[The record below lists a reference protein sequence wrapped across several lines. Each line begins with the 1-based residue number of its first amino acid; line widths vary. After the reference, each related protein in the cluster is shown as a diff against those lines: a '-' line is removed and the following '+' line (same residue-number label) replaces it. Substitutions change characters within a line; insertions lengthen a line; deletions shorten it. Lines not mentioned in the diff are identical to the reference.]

1 MAAEIL
7 RLLGFIVSL
16 MIIQYTA
23 VNGKIHHHK
32 FVVKSASFT
41 RLCSA
46 KEILTVN
53 GKFPGPTLEAHA
65 GDELRVA
72 VYNRA
77 KYNITL
83 HWHGA
88 RQVRNPWSDGPEYI
102 TQCPIQPGRKFNYR
116 IRLTSEEGTIWWHAH
131 NSWARATVHG
141 ALVIYP
147 KPGFSYPFPK
157 PHAEIPIILGEWW
170 KKDVMKIPGDANIT
184 GGEPTLS
191 SAFTIN
197 GEPGNL
203 YPCSKAGTFRVM
215 VEQGKTYLLRI
226 INAVMDENL
235 FFVIAKHKL
244 TIVGKDGCYLKPFT
258 SDYLMI
264 SPGQSMDVLF
274 EADQP
279 PGHYSMASRAYSSAF
294 GAGFDNTTATAVVE
308 YHGIYQPPESP
319 HFAPLPPYNGTQ
331 ASTDFTEQFRSPVK
345 ADVPQKVDTH
355 LLFTISVNLL
365 NCSTDK
371 PCAGPFGKRF
381 AASLNNISFVNPPS
395 LDILQAYYY
404 GIDGVFERN
413 FPRKPPYEFN
423 YTAENLPA
431 NLLTPSFGT
440 EVRVLEYNASVE
452 IVLQGTNVLAA
463 DNHPIHLHGYSF
475 FVVGWGLGNF
485 DPDKD
490 PLRYNLVDPP
500 EETTVGVPHNGW
512 AAIRFRADNP
522 GVWLLHCHIERHV
535 TWGMGMVFLVKNGA
549 SPRARVLKPPGD
561 LPEC

>member
-23 VNGKIHHHK
+23 VNGKIRHHK
-32 FVVKSASFT
+32 FVVKSAPFT

-65 GDELRVA
+65 GDELRIA
-72 VYNRA
+72 VHNRA

-102 TQCPIQPGRKFNYR
+102 TQCPIQPGRKFKYR
-116 IRLTSEEGTIWWHAH
+116 IRLSREEGTIWWHAH
-131 NSWARATVHG
+131 SSWARATVHG

-147 KPGFSYPFPK
+147 KPGSPYPFPK

-184 GGEPTLS
+184 GG
-191 SAFTIN
+191 
-197 GEPGNL
+197 
-203 YPCSKAGTFRVM
+203 TFKVM

-226 INAVMDENL
+226 VNAVMDENL

-244 TIVGKDGCYLKPFT
+244 TIT
-258 SDYLMI
+258 SLPATI
-264 SPGQSMDVLF
+264 
-274 EADQP
+274 
-279 PGHYSMASRAYSSAF
+279 SMASRAYSSAF

-308 YHGIYQPPESP
+308 YHGIYQSPESP

-355 LLFTISVNLL
+355 LLFAISVNLL
-365 NCSTDK
+365 NCSADK

-381 AASLNNISFVNPPS
+381 AASLNNISFVERPS

-475 FVVGWGLGNF
+475 YVVGWGLGNF

-535 TWGMGMVFLVKNGA
+535 IWGMGMVFIVKNGA
-549 SPRARVLKPPGD
+549 SPRARILKPPRD

>member
-1 MAAEIL
+1 MDAEIL

-16 MIIQYTA
+16 MIIQHTA

-46 KEILTVN
+46 KKILTVN

-102 TQCPIQPGRKFNYR
+102 TQCPIQPGRKFKYR
-116 IRLTSEEGTIWWHAH
+116 IRLSREEGTIWWHAH
-131 NSWARATVHG
+131 NSWARTTVHG

-147 KPGFSYPFPK
+147 KPGSPYPFPK

-197 GEPGNL
+197 GEPGYM
-203 YPCSKAGTFRVM
+203 YPCSKAGTFKVM

-226 INAVMDENL
+226 VNAVMDENL

-264 SPGQSMDVLF
+264 SPGQSMDVLL

-308 YHGIYQPPESP
+308 YHGIYQSPESP

-355 LLFTISVNLL
+355 LLFAISVNLL
-365 NCSTDK
+365 NCSADK

-381 AASLNNISFVNPPS
+381 AASLNNISFVEPPS

-431 NLLTPSFGT
+431 KPFDTKFRHG
-440 EVRVLEYNASVE
+440 
-452 IVLQGTNVLAA
+452 GTNVLAA

-475 FVVGWGLGNF
+475 YVVGWGLGNF

-535 TWGMGMVFLVKNGA
+535 TWGMGMVFIVKNGA
-549 SPRARVLKPPGD
+549 STRARILKPPRD